1 MTFNF
6 LVAPDFPPDRFSGW
20 YMFNTLLQR
29 RSSIGIH
36 LLMPADR
43 SEQEQMLAEK
53 EVDLV
58 YANPFDASALVREH
72 GYRAFARPV
81 DCSDEMVIAT
91 AADSPLSGV
100 EALKPGA
107 SIALTG
113 NTDVKLIGLRLLEPA
128 DLTEADI
135 DWQVADSYQA
145 VARQVLS
152 GQVDAGFFLADAFHS
167 FSRLTLSRMKVLVES
182 QLRDITHVLLSHPRI
197 DQHLPILRE
206 TVLGIRGEDD
216 AGAAEVLEALGF
228 RQGFEQMEAEDVEF
242 MIDLMDTLLD

>member
-29 RSSIGIH
+29 RSAIGIH

-43 SEQEQMLAEK
+43 SEQEAMLAEK

-58 YANPFDASALVREH
+58 YANPFDAAALVRGQ
-72 GYRAFARPV
+72 GYRALARPAG
-81 DCSDEMVIAT
+81 CADEMVIAT
-91 AADSPLSGV
+91 AADSALACV
-100 EALKPGA
+100 EDLKPGA

-113 NTDVKLIGLRLLEPA
+113 NIDVKLIGLRLLEPA

-135 DWQVADSYQA
+135 QWHVADSYQA

-182 QLRDITHVLLSHPRI
+182 QLRDISHVLLSHPRI
-197 DQHLPILRE
+197 DADLA
-206 TVLGIRGEDD
+206 VLGEALLAIRGEDD
-216 AGAAEVLEALGF
+216 AGAAEVLDALGF
-228 RQGFEQMEAEDVEF
+228 NQGFEAMDAEDVEF
-242 MIDLMDTLLD
+242 MIDLMDTLRD

>member
-29 RSSIGIH
+29 RSGIGIH

-43 SEQEQMLAEK
+43 AEQEAMLAGH

-58 YANPFDASALVREH
+58 YANPFDAAALVRGQ
-72 GYRAFARPV
+72 GYRGFARPV
-81 DCSDEMVIAT
+81 GCADEMVIAT
-91 AADSPLSGV
+91 AADSPLSCV
-100 EALKPGA
+100 EDLKPGA
-107 SIALTG
+107 TIALTG
-113 NTDVKLIGLRLLEPA
+113 NVDVKLIGLRLLEPA
-128 DLTEADI
+128 DLTEADVQ
-135 DWQVADSYQA
+135 WQVADSYQA

-152 GQVDAGFFLADAFHS
+152 GQAEAGFFLADAFHS

-197 DQHLPILRE
+197 DGDLPVLRE
-206 TVLGIRGEDD
+206 ALLQIRREQD
-216 AGAAEVLEALGF
+216 AGAAEVLDALGF
-228 RQGFEQMEAEDVEF
+228 SDGFEAMEAEDVEF